1 MIHFRFKEND
11 LRYLFLTCDNEQD
24 IEICRDLMKHMNLI
38 NPRCYLATFKGKP
51 FTEDYLFEY
60 TQSSGRTL
68 FYCSIG
74 LWQVVYKYFK
84 ENNVSYD
91 GLDQKYFK
99 RPMQHTLEEFK
110 AIVDSWG
117 LTKTPRPYQYESAY
131 NILCWKRS
139 VSQLATRAGKT
150 LIAYIVFRYCI
161 EYLNA
166 KKILMI
172 VPAVDLVKQGYSDF
186 KEYKEYFKSEC
197 IWSGGKLVESSNM
210 SIGTFQSL
218 ISFLEKDNKKYNP
231 HFFDDYDIIFVDET
245 HRAVAKQISTIITQP
260 FVNKSKIMFGLTGTL
275 PKEKT
280 IERYALH
287 ALLGAKIQTIR
298 PKELMDAGYISDL
311 HIIQHRLYYNDEYKQ
326 LDNWL
331 KCAEYAISEFCYIKK
346 QDKKKLERIPL
357 ENPEFL
363 IAYEKNMPEQ
373 IQNAKK
379 KIFEQPEKSLTIKKL
394 EYKSLIEKYLS
405 ISTRGNNLTIEK
417 MMTHFFDE
425 RIDYLFNNILP
436 TCDKNTLILVQH
448 RVYIEYLLELL
459 KKKFPNRHI
468 MCIYGNVNDKKRTE
482 IRESMRKYNDIILIA
497 TYACVGT
504 GLTLANLCYGVF
516 FESFKSETLNMQSI
530 GRGLGLSELKDK
542 YILHDINDCFNQDLA
557 SKKLYLQSLE
567 KIKIYKENEYDYE
580 VKNVYLGKTNKVA
593 ELEEYKESL
602 KVKNGK
608 SKKKKDNKSDVKSK
622 AHASQLSLLFTE
634 DTI

>member
-275 PKEKT
+275 PK
-280 IERYALH
+280 
-287 ALLGAKIQTIR
+287 
-298 PKELMDAGYISDL
+298 
-311 HIIQHRLYYNDEYKQ
+311 
-326 LDNWL
+326 
-331 KCAEYAISEFCYIKK
+331 KK
-346 QDKKKLERIPL
+346 Q
-357 ENPEFL
+357 
-363 IAYEKNMPEQ
+363 
-373 IQNAKK
+373 
-379 KIFEQPEKSLTIKKL
+379 
-394 EYKSLIEKYLS
+394 
-405 ISTRGNNLTIEK
+405 
-417 MMTHFFDE
+417 
-425 RIDYLFNNILP
+425 
-436 TCDKNTLILVQH
+436 
-448 RVYIEYLLELL
+448 
-459 KKKFPNRHI
+459 
-468 MCIYGNVNDKKRTE
+468 
-482 IRESMRKYNDIILIA
+482 
-497 TYACVGT
+497 
-504 GLTLANLCYGVF
+504 
-516 FESFKSETLNMQSI
+516 
-530 GRGLGLSELKDK
+530 
-542 YILHDINDCFNQDLA
+542 
-557 SKKLYLQSLE
+557 
-567 KIKIYKENEYDYE
+567 
-580 VKNVYLGKTNKVA
+580 
-593 ELEEYKESL
+593 
-602 KVKNGK
+602 
-608 SKKKKDNKSDVKSK
+608 
-622 AHASQLSLLFTE
+622 
-634 DTI
+634 